1 MKNEKLSNFLGL
13 CLIGAIAVAVAAFF
27 VIKPSLVRSDVA
39 RVKVASTN
47 NEITAL
53 HLLAI
58 QTETLRQKY
67 EDVKDRR
74 DQILHQLPSKSEE
87 ERLLALLSALGQQS
101 GVVVSSF
108 VPAGSS
114 PSAAAS
120 SISTYPASINVSGS
134 YAQMQDYLRKI
145 ENGARFINVQSA
157 SFSTSNGGGLTGS
170 ITLQGYYQSLDAIV
184 TSGRAK

>member
-13 CLIGAIAVAVAAFF
+13 CLLGGIGIAIAAFF

-39 RVKVASTN
+39 RAKTAATN
-47 NEITAL
+47 TEITAL
-53 HLLAI
+53 HLLAT
-58 QTETLRQKY
+58 QTETLRQNY
-67 EDVKDRR
+67 DGVKDRR

-108 VPAGSS
+108 VPTGSS
-114 PSAAAS
+114 SSAAAS
-120 SISTYPASINVSGS
+120 SISTYPASISVSGS
-134 YAQMQDYLRKI
+134 YAQIQDYLRKI

-157 SFSTSNGGGLTGS
+157 SFSTGNGGGLTS
-170 ITLQGYYQSLDAIV
+170 SLTLQGYYQAVDSTL
-184 TSGRAK
+184 TTGRTK